1 MQTAGEILERKGHEI
16 ISVSPD
22 DTIYNALK
30 VMLGKNIGA
39 ILVKDGED
47 YVGIWT
53 ERDLMRDV
61 MDENFNPRTAKVKD
75 HMVTGLK
82 FADHSESCY
91 QLLDKFLGMRLRHL
105 LIKKN
110 DKYIGILSIGDVNKA
125 LLVEKTK
132 EIERL
137 NQMVSWRYYED
148 WKWKK
153 KTY

>member
-1 MQTAGEILERKGHEI
+1 MLTAGEILDRKGHEI

-39 ILVKDGED
+39 ILVKDGEE

-61 MDENFNPRTAKVKD
+61 MDENFNPRTEKVKD

-82 FADHSESCY
+82 FADYSESCY

-110 DKYIGILSIGDVNKA
+110 NKYIGILSIGDVNKA

>member
-1 MQTAGEILERKGHEI
+1 MLTAGEILEKKGHEI
-16 ISVSPD
+16 ISVSPE

-30 VMLGKNIGA
+30 TMLSKNIGA
-39 ILVKDGED
+39 ILVKDGDE

-53 ERDLMRDV
+53 ERDLMRNV
-61 MDENFNPRTAKVKD
+61 MDENFNPRTAKIKD
-75 HMVTGLK
+75 YMITGLRY
-82 FADHSESCY
+82 APHTDSLY

-105 LIKKN
+105 LIEKN
-110 DKYIGILSIGDVNKA
+110 GKFIGLLSAGDVNKA
-125 LLVEKTK
+125 MLIEKTK

>member
-1 MQTAGEILERKGHEI
+1 MLTAGEILEKKGHDI
-16 ISVSPD
+16 ISVSPES
-22 DTIYNALK
+22 TIYEALK
-30 VMLGKNIGA
+30 IMLGKNIGA
-39 ILVKDGED
+39 ILVKDGEN

-53 ERDLMRDV
+53 ERDLMRNV
-61 MDENFNPRTAKVKD
+61 MDENFNPRTEKVKD

-82 FADHSESCY
+82 YASHSDNCY

-105 LIKKN
+105 LIEKN
-110 DKYIGILSIGDVNKA
+110 GKFIGLLSAGDVNKA
-125 LLVEKTK
+125 LLMEKTK

-153 KTY
+153 KIY